1 MSTTKTA
8 VFNFNTILAGRTE
21 LFLPALLLGILCVML
36 VPLPTVLL
44 DMLLAINIAMTV
56 LLLLVALGVK
66 HPLELSVFPS
76 LLLLMTLYRLSLNI
90 ATTRLIL
97 LDGAAGKIVNTFGGL
112 VVGGNLVVGL
122 VIFLILVVVQFIVIT
137 KGANRISEVA
147 ARFTLDALPGKQM
160 AIDAEF
166 TAGTINEEQARSR
179 RQEVLKEAEFY
190 GAMDGASKFVRNDA
204 IAGLLVTAINLLGG
218 VILGASRG
226 LPLLEAAKHY
236 SILTIGDGLVSQV
249 PALIVATAS
258 GIVITKSS
266 TRISLTQ
273 EIGKQLLADPKLL
286 MTGAAILAIVSL
298 TPGLPKIPF
307 LALALGLVLY
317 VRFQKNH
324 PPIPEP
330 VAEISSEQRAEQREK
345 ELLGD
350 FIKADRVRIEIG
362 SRLVP
367 LAKSKGLVGLAERMP
382 GLRKDLT
389 QRCGFWIPPVR
400 ICDNLDLRSD
410 EYRILVH
417 GREVARGELR
427 PGLFLVLNPEKSPTP
442 IRGEQTTDPSFGI
455 PARWVAPADRSIAEL
470 SGLTVVDASGVLI
483 THLGEVLRRHAHELL
498 SREDLSQMLQK
509 LKEGAPTIVD
519 ELKPDVLRSSALH
532 QVLILL
538 LEERVPITDLERIVE
553 SAVSHAAR
561 IKDPAEL
568 SEAIRR
574 NLGRSICDPFRD
586 AGGRLQVIAT
596 LPRLEVA
603 LRESMH
609 KGELA
614 LRARELERLVQF
626 LANQVRQAELR
637 QKPLVLLTDSSLRR
651 PLRHAL
657 QRSLPHLSVI
667 ATNEIPQ
674 EIAIDFVATV
684 DFEQVVEPTS
694 RESNAAP
701 ERIAVA

>member
-1 MSTTKTA
+1 MSSARSIT
-8 VFNFNTILAGRTE
+8 FDMNGILSGRTE
-21 LFLPALLLGILCVML
+21 ALLPAVLLGILCVML

-44 DMLLAINIAMTV
+44 DMLLAVNIAMTV

-97 LDGAAGKIVNTFGGL
+97 LNGAAGKIVDAFGSM

-122 VIFLILVVVQFIVIT
+122 VIFLILVIVQFIVIT

-179 RQEVLKEAEFY
+179 RHEVLREAEFY

-204 IAGLLVTAINLLGG
+204 IAGLIVTAINLLGG
-218 VILGASRG
+218 VILGAFRG
-226 LPLLEAAKHY
+226 LPLLDAVKQY

-249 PALIVATAS
+249 PALIIATAS
-258 GIVITKSS
+258 GIVITKST
-266 TRISLTQ
+266 TRVSLTQ
-273 EIGKQLLADPKLL
+273 EIGKQLLTDTKMLT
-286 MTGAAILAIVSL
+286 TGAVILAIVAM

-307 LALALGLVLY
+307 LALAGGLAWY
-317 VRFQKNH
+317 VRNLKRRK
-324 PPIPEP
+324 PEEP
-330 VAEISSEQRAEQREK
+330 AVPELTSEERAEQREK

-350 FIKADRVRIEIG
+350 FIKSDRVRIEIG

-367 LAKSKGLVGLAERMP
+367 LAKSKGLVGLADRMP

-400 ICDNLDLRSD
+400 ICDNLDLRTE
-410 EYRILVH
+410 EYRILIH

-427 PGLFLVLNPEKSPTP
+427 PGLFLVLNPERSPTP
-442 IRGEQTTDPSFGI
+442 IKGEQTFDPSFGI
-455 PARWVAPADRSIAEL
+455 PARWVTGSERTAAEL

-483 THLGEVLRRHAHELL
+483 THLGEVLRKHAHELL
-498 SREDLSQMLQK
+498 SREDLNQMIQK
-509 LKEGAPTIVD
+509 LKETAPTIVD
-519 ELKPDVLRSSALH
+519 ELKPDVLRMSTLH
-532 QVLILL
+532 QILIFL
-538 LEERVPITDLERIVE
+538 LEEHVPITDLERIVE
-553 SAVSHAAR
+553 SAVSHATR
-561 IKDPAEL
+561 TKDPLEL

-574 NLGRSICDPFRD
+574 NIGRSICDPQRD
-586 AGGRLQVIAT
+586 PEGRLQVIAT
-596 LPRLEVA
+596 LPRLEIA
-603 LRESMH
+603 FRESMH
-609 KGELA
+609 KGEIS
-614 LRARELERLVQF
+614 LRARELERMVQF
-626 LANQVRQAELR
+626 ISNQVRQAELK
-637 QKPLVLLTDSSLRR
+637 QKPLALLTDSSVRR
-651 PLRHAL
+651 ALRHAL
-657 QRSLPHLSVI
+657 QRSLPTLAVL

-674 EIAIDFVATV
+674 EVAIDFVATMDLEQV
-684 DFEQVVEPTS
+684 FEQTNKETIPQF
-694 RESNAAP
+694 
-701 ERIAVA
+701 ERIPVG

>member
-1 MSTTKTA
+1 MSSAKTLS
-8 VFNFNTILAGRTE
+8 FDMQGFLSGRTE
-21 LFLPALLLGILCVML
+21 ALLPAMLLGILCVML

-44 DMLLAINIAMTV
+44 DMLLAVNIATTV
-56 LLLLVALGVK
+56 LVLLVALGVK
-66 HPLELSVFPS
+66 HPLELSVFPA

-97 LDGAAGKIVNTFGGL
+97 LDGAAGKIVETFGGL

-122 VIFLILVVVQFIVIT
+122 VIFLILVIVQFIVIT

-166 TAGTINEEQARSR
+166 TAGTINEDQARNR

-204 IAGLLVTAINLLGG
+204 IAGLIVTAINLLGG
-218 VILGASRG
+218 VILGAMRG
-226 LPLLEAAKHY
+226 LPFMDAVEKY

-249 PALIVATAS
+249 PALIIATAS
-258 GIVITKSS
+258 GIVITKST

-273 EIGKQLLADPKLL
+273 EIGKQLLADTKMLT
-286 MTGAAILAIVSL
+286 TGAIILTIVAM

-307 LALALGLVLY
+307 LALAGGLVYY
-317 VRFQKNH
+317 VRILKRQKPIA
-324 PPIPEP
+324 PPVE
-330 VAEISSEQRAEQREK
+330 ELTTEQRAEQREK

-367 LAKSKGLVGLAERMP
+367 LAKSKGLVGLADRMP

-400 ICDNLDLRSD
+400 ICDNLDLKSE

-427 PGLFLVLNPEKSPTP
+427 PGLFLVLNPEKSPSP
-442 IRGEQTTDPSFGI
+442 IKGEQTVDPSFGI
-455 PARWVAPADRSIAEL
+455 PARWVTAADRSVAEL

-498 SREDLSQMLQK
+498 SREDLNQMITK
-509 LKEGAPTIVD
+509 LKETAPTIVD
-519 ELKPDVLRSSALH
+519 ELKPDVLRMSALH
-532 QVLILL
+532 QILVSL
-538 LEERVPITDLERIVE
+538 LEEHVPITDLERIVE

-561 IKDPAEL
+561 IKDPLEL
-568 SEAIRR
+568 AEAIRR
-574 NLGRSICDPFRD
+574 NIGRSICDPFRD
-586 AGGRLQVIAT
+586 SAGRLQVLAT
-596 LPRLEVA
+596 LPRLEIA

-609 KGELA
+609 KGEIS
-614 LRARELERLVQF
+614 LRARELERLVQYV
-626 LANQVRQAELR
+626 ANQVRQADLR
-637 QKPLVLLTDSSLRR
+637 QKPLAILTDSSLRR
-651 PLRHAL
+651 ALRHAL
-657 QRSLPHLSVI
+657 QRSLPSLSVI

-674 EIAIDFVATV
+674 EIAIDFVATL
-684 DFEQVVEPTS
+684 DFEQVIEPMP
-694 RESNAAP
+694 REGTTTT
-701 ERIAVA
+701 ERIVAG